1 MAKKPGAPDG
11 SVPNRDQAGIGML
24 GEGLNVVEKDS
35 PPFKLFF
42 KQKTAYEIDPDA
54 IEPDAPEEE

>member
-1 MAKKPGAPDG
+1 MAKTPKTDG
-11 SVPNRDQAGIGML
+11 MVPNRDQAGIGML

-35 PPFKLFF
+35 PPFKPKVFDEDGN
-42 KQKTAYEIDPDA
+42 EIDPDA